1 MEELIKI
8 DENIKN
14 KIYVIRGKQ
23 VMLDSDLAEFYKCKN
38 GTKTINLAVK
48 RNLKRFPQDFY
59 FQLSKEEYDNL
70 KFQFETSSMNEYGG
84 VRKLPYVFTEQGIAM
99 LASVVRTEVAAEI
112 SVQIM
117 RTFVSMRHYLYDNQ
131 DIYRALNYINNKMI
145 EHDEKLDKLF
155 SHFDRK
161 EKLFLD
167 GSEYDSYSYVHS
179 IIKDVNCEV
188 IIIDPYADVELLD
201 MVKDIDARII
211 LIMKNKSL
219 LSEKQVNKFNKDYG
233 NKLSVAKND
242 KFHDRYIIL
251 DRNTIYHLGTSIN
264 HLGKRVFSIT
274 LLEDKIVKSDLL
286 NYIKNIV
293 K

>member
-84 VRKLPYVFTEQGIAM
+84 VRKLPYVFTEQGVAM

-131 DIYRALNYINNKMI
+131 DIYRTLNYINNKMI

>member
-84 VRKLPYVFTEQGIAM
+84 VRKLPYVFTEQGVAM

-131 DIYRALNYINNKMI
+131 DIYRTLNYINNKMI

-219 LSEKQVNKFNKDYG
+219 LSEKQINKFNKDYG

>member
-1 MEELIKI
+1 MKELIKI

-70 KFQFETSSMNEYGG
+70 KFQSETSSMNEYGG
-84 VRKLPYVFTEQGIAM
+84 VRKLPYVFTEQGVAM

-131 DIYRALNYINNKMI
+131 DIYMTLNYINNKMI

-155 SHFDRK
+155 SHFGRK

-179 IIKDVNCEV
+179 IIKDANCEV

-219 LSEKQVNKFNKDYG
+219 LSEKQINKFNKDYG

>member
-1 MEELIKI
+1 MKELIKI

-84 VRKLPYVFTEQGIAM
+84 VRKLPYVFTEQGVAM

-131 DIYRALNYINNKMI
+131 DIYRTLNYINNKMI

-219 LSEKQVNKFNKDYG
+219 LSEKQINKFNKDYG

>member
-84 VRKLPYVFTEQGIAM
+84 VRKLPYVFTEQGVAM

-131 DIYRALNYINNKMI
+131 DIYRTLNYINNKMI

-167 GSEYDSYSYVHS
+167 GSEYDLYSYVHS

-219 LSEKQVNKFNKDYG
+219 LSEKQINKFNKDYG

>member
-70 KFQFETSSMNEYGG
+70 KFQSETSSMNEYGG
-84 VRKLPYVFTEQGIAM
+84 VRKLPYVFTEQGVAM

-131 DIYRALNYINNKMI
+131 DIYRTLNYINNKMI

-201 MVKDIDARII
+201 MVKDIDAKII

-219 LSEKQVNKFNKDYG
+219 LSEKQINKFNKDYG

>member
-1 MEELIKI
+1 
-8 DENIKN
+8 
-14 KIYVIRGKQ
+14 
-23 VMLDSDLAEFYKCKN
+23 
-38 GTKTINLAVK
+38 
-48 RNLKRFPQDFY
+48 
-59 FQLSKEEYDNL
+59 
-70 KFQFETSSMNEYGG
+70 
-84 VRKLPYVFTEQGIAM
+84 
-99 LASVVRTEVAAEI
+99 
-112 SVQIM
+112 
-117 RTFVSMRHYLYDNQ
+117 
-131 DIYRALNYINNKMI
+131 MI

-219 LSEKQVNKFNKDYG
+219 LSEKQINKFNKDYG